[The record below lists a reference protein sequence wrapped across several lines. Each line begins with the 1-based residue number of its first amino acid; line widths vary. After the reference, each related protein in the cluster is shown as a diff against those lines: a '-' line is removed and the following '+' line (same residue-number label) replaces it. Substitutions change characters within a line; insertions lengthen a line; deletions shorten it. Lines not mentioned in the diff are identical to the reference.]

1 MKAFITVLRL
11 NYVSM
16 PVFRGNGF
24 RNGLCSQVLLLAL
37 YIVQF
42 QISCM
47 LRYRNNGPNLS

>member
-11 NYVSM
+11 NYVTM
-16 PVFRGNGF
+16 LAFRGNGF

-47 LRYRNNGPNLS
+47 LRYRNNGLNLS